1 MESPKSAPRLTVEGL
16 TRRFDGREVVS
27 EVSLSIMPGAVT
39 CLLGQSG
46 CGKSTTLRIVA
57 GVDRQNAGRVLID
70 GNVVSDSRCHMPPEQ
85 RPVGLLFQDLA
96 LFPHLTAAENVAF
109 GLTCGRRERRRRVDE
124 LFSKVNLRGYE
135 DSYPHELSGGE
146 QQRVALA
153 RALAPRPGIMLLDEP
168 FSSLDDR
175 LRDGIREETIAM
187 LKEENT
193 SVLLVTH
200 DPVEAM
206 RMGEEIAVMRS
217 GRIVQFGEPIQLY
230 LKPADRDIAAFFSD
244 INMVHSVVS
253 NGSADTVFGEFAA
266 PGIVD
271 GTEVEIVVRPQ
282 HVRIDFDRNG
292 NGPVPTQIDGVA
304 ARGTVHRSR
313 FLGTASLVEFK
324 LERDQSIIKAIVP
337 SVFLPREGVPLWLS
351 IRRTRC
357 HLFPCRF
364 QSGKAKPLELARSG
378 E

>member
-1 MESPKSAPRLTVEGL
+1 
-16 TRRFDGREVVS
+16 
-27 EVSLSIMPGAVT
+27 MPGAVT

-46 CGKSTTLRIVA
+46 CGKSTTLRIIA
-57 GVDRQNAGRVLID
+57 GVDRQNSGRVLID
-70 GNVVSDSRCHMPPEQ
+70 GDLVSDDRHHMPPER
-85 RPVGLLFQDLA
+85 RPVGLLFQDFA
-96 LFPHLTAAENVAF
+96 LFPHLTAAQNVAF
-109 GLTCGRRERRRRVDE
+109 GLTCGRRERRRRVEE
-124 LFSKVNLRGYE
+124 LFLKVNLCGRE
-135 DSYPHELSGGE
+135 NSYPHELSGGE
-146 QQRVALA
+146 QQRIALA
-153 RALAPRPGIMLLDEP
+153 RALAPRPRIMLLDEP
-168 FSSLDDR
+168 FSSLDGR
-175 LRDGIREETIAM
+175 LRDGVREETISM

-206 RMGEEIAVMRS
+206 QVGEEIAVMRN
-217 GRIVQFGEPIQLY
+217 GRIVQSGEPIRLY
-230 LKPADRDIAAFFSD
+230 LNPVDRDIAAFFSD

-266 PGIVD
+266 PGIMD

-304 ARGTVHRSR
+304 ARGTVHRAR
-313 FLGTASLVEFK
+313 FLGTVSLVEFK
-324 LERDQSIIKAIVP
+324 LECDHSTIKAIVP
-337 SVFLPREGVPLWLS
+337 SVFLPREGAPLWLS

-364 QSGKAKPLELARSG
+364 QSGKAEQLEQAPSG
-378 E
+378 Q

>member
-1 MESPKSAPRLTVEGL
+1 MESSESTPRLAVEGL
-16 TRRFDGREVVS
+16 TRRFDNREVVS

-46 CGKSTTLRIVA
+46 CGKSTTLRMIA
-57 GVDRQNAGRVLID
+57 GVDRQTSGRVLID

-85 RPVGLLFQDLA
+85 RPIGLLFQDLA

-109 GLTCGRRERRRRVDE
+109 GLTCGRRERLRRVEE

-135 DSYPHELSGGE
+135 NSYPHELSGGE

-168 FSSLDDR
+168 FSGLDDR

-187 LKEENT
+187 LREENT

-206 RMGEEIAVMRS
+206 QMGEEIAVMRD
-217 GRIVQFGEPIQLY
+217 GRIVQFGEPIHLY

-253 NGSADTVFGEFAA
+253 NGNADTVFGEFAA

-292 NGPVPTQIDGVA
+292 NGPIPTQIDGIA
-304 ARGTVHRSR
+304 ARGIVHRAR

-364 QSGKAKPLELARSG
+364 KSGKAKPLGFAVSG

>member
-1 MESPKSAPRLTVEGL
+1 MGSTKSTPRLAVECL
-16 TRRFDGREVVS
+16 TRRFDDREVVS

-46 CGKSTTLRIVA
+46 CGKSTTLRLIA
-57 GVDRQNAGRVLID
+57 GVDRQNSGRVLID

-109 GLTCGRRERRRRVDE
+109 GLTCGRRERRRRVEE
-124 LFSKVNLRGYE
+124 LFSKVNLCGYE
-135 DSYPHELSGGE
+135 NSYPHELSGGE

-193 SVLLVTH
+193 AVLLVTH

-206 RMGEEIAVMRS
+206 QMGEEIAVMRN

-253 NGSADTVFGEFAA
+253 NGSADTVFGEFDA

-304 ARGTVHRSR
+304 ARGTVHRAR

-324 LERDQSIIKAIVP
+324 LESDQSIIKAVVP

-364 QSGKAKPLELARSG
+364 QSGKAKPLESARSG

>member
-1 MESPKSAPRLTVEGL
+1 MESSESTPRLAVEGL
-16 TRRFDGREVVS
+16 TRRFDNREVVS

-46 CGKSTTLRIVA
+46 CGKSTTLRMIA
-57 GVDRQNAGRVLID
+57 GVDRQTSGRVLID

-85 RPVGLLFQDLA
+85 RPIGLLFQDLA

-109 GLTCGRRERRRRVDE
+109 GLTCGRRERRRRVEE

-135 DSYPHELSGGE
+135 NSYPHELSGGE

-168 FSSLDDR
+168 FSGLDDR

-187 LKEENT
+187 LREENT

-206 RMGEEIAVMRS
+206 QMGEEIAVMRD
-217 GRIVQFGEPIQLY
+217 GRIVQFGEPIHLY

-253 NGSADTVFGEFAA
+253 NGNADTVFGEFAA

-292 NGPVPTQIDGVA
+292 NGPIPTQIDGVA
-304 ARGTVHRSR
+304 ARGIVHRAR

-324 LERDQSIIKAIVP
+324 LESDQSIIKAIVP

-364 QSGKAKPLELARSG
+364 KSGKAKPLGFAVSG

>member
-46 CGKSTTLRIVA
+46 CGKSTTLRIIA

-253 NGSADTVFGEFAA
+253 NGSADTVFGAFAA

-364 QSGKAKPLELARSG
+364 QSGKAKPLELARFG

>member
-1 MESPKSAPRLTVEGL
+1 MESPKSTPRLAVEGL
-16 TRRFDGREVVS
+16 TRRFDDREVVS

-46 CGKSTTLRIVA
+46 CGKSTTLRMIA
-57 GVDRQNAGRVLID
+57 GVDRQTSGRVLID

-85 RPVGLLFQDLA
+85 RPIGLLFQDLA

-109 GLTCGRRERRRRVDE
+109 GLTGGRRERRRRVEE
-124 LFSKVNLRGYE
+124 LFSKVNLSGYE
-135 DSYPHELSGGE
+135 NSYPHELSGGE

-168 FSSLDDR
+168 FSGLDDR

-187 LKEENT
+187 LREENT

-206 RMGEEIAVMRS
+206 QMGEEIAVMRD
-217 GRIVQFGEPIQLY
+217 GRIVQFGEPIHLY

-304 ARGTVHRSR
+304 ARGTVHRAR

-364 QSGKAKPLELARSG
+364 QSGKTKPLEFAVSG

>member
-27 EVSLSIMPGAVT
+27 EISLSIMPGAVT

-46 CGKSTTLRIVA
+46 CGKSTTLRIIA

-135 DSYPHELSGGE
+135 NSYPHELSGGE

-244 INMVHSVVS
+244 INMVHSIVS

-324 LERDQSIIKAIVP
+324 LESDQSIIKAIVP

-364 QSGKAKPLELARSG
+364 QSGKAKPFELARSG

>member
-1 MESPKSAPRLTVEGL
+1 MESSESTPRLAVEGL
-16 TRRFDGREVVS
+16 TRRFDNREVVS

-46 CGKSTTLRIVA
+46 CGKSTTLRMIA
-57 GVDRQNAGRVLID
+57 GVDRQTSGRVLID

-85 RPVGLLFQDLA
+85 RPIGLLFQDLA

-109 GLTCGRRERRRRVDE
+109 GLTCGRRERRRRVEE

-135 DSYPHELSGGE
+135 NSYPHELSGGE

-168 FSSLDDR
+168 FSGLDDR

-187 LKEENT
+187 LREENT

-206 RMGEEIAVMRS
+206 QMGEEIAVMRD
-217 GRIVQFGEPIQLY
+217 GRIVQFGEPIHLY

-253 NGSADTVFGEFAA
+253 NGNADTVFGEFAA

-292 NGPVPTQIDGVA
+292 NGPIPTQIDGVA
-304 ARGTVHRSR
+304 ARGIVHRAR

-364 QSGKAKPLELARSG
+364 KSGKAKPLGFAVSG

>member
-1 MESPKSAPRLTVEGL
+1 MESPKSTPRLTVEGL
-16 TRRFDGREVVS
+16 TRRFDDREVVS

-46 CGKSTTLRIVA
+46 CGKSTTLRMIA
-57 GVDRQNAGRVLID
+57 GVDRQNSGRVLID
-70 GNVVSDSRCHMPPEQ
+70 GDVVSDGRYHMPPER
-85 RPVGLLFQDLA
+85 RPVGLLFQDFA

-109 GLTCGRRERRRRVDE
+109 GLTCGRRERLRRVEE
-124 LFSKVNLRGYE
+124 LFSKVNLGGYE
-135 DSYPHELSGGE
+135 KSYPHELSGGE

-168 FSSLDDR
+168 FSSLDGR
-175 LRDGIREETIAM
+175 SRDGIREETISM

-206 RMGEEIAVMRS
+206 QIGEEIAVMRS

-230 LKPADRDIAAFFSD
+230 LKPVDRDIAALFSD

-266 PGIVD
+266 PGIID

-292 NGPVPTQIDGVA
+292 NGPIPTQIDGVA
-304 ARGTVHRSR
+304 ARGTVHRAR

-324 LERDQSIIKAIVP
+324 LERDHSIVKAIVP
-337 SVFLPREGVPLWLS
+337 SVFLPREGAPLWLS

-364 QSGKAKPLELARSG
+364 QSGKAKPLEQARSG

>member
-1 MESPKSAPRLTVEGL
+1 MESSESTPRLAVEGL
-16 TRRFDGREVVS
+16 TRRFDNREVVS

-46 CGKSTTLRIVA
+46 CGKSTTLRMIA
-57 GVDRQNAGRVLID
+57 GVDRQTSGRVLID

-85 RPVGLLFQDLA
+85 RPIGLLFQDLA

-109 GLTCGRRERRRRVDE
+109 GLTCGRRERRRRVEE

-135 DSYPHELSGGE
+135 NSYPHELSGGE

-168 FSSLDDR
+168 FSGLDDR

-187 LKEENT
+187 LREENT

-206 RMGEEIAVMRS
+206 QMGEEIAVMRD
-217 GRIVQFGEPIQLY
+217 GRIVQFGEPIHLY

-253 NGSADTVFGEFAA
+253 NGNADTVFGEFAA

-292 NGPVPTQIDGVA
+292 NGPIPTQIDGIA
-304 ARGTVHRSR
+304 ARGIVHRAR

-364 QSGKAKPLELARSG
+364 KSGKAKPLGFAVSG

>member
-1 MESPKSAPRLTVEGL
+1 MESSESTPRLAVEGL
-16 TRRFDGREVVS
+16 TRRFDNREVVS

-46 CGKSTTLRIVA
+46 CGKSTTLRLIA
-57 GVDRQNAGRVLID
+57 GVDRQTSGRVLID

-85 RPVGLLFQDLA
+85 RPIGLLFQDLA

-109 GLTCGRRERRRRVDE
+109 GLTCGRRERRRRVEE

-135 DSYPHELSGGE
+135 NSYPHELSGGE

-168 FSSLDDR
+168 FSGLDDR

-187 LKEENT
+187 LREENT

-206 RMGEEIAVMRS
+206 QMGEEIAVMRD
-217 GRIVQFGEPIQLY
+217 GRIVQFGEPIHLY

-253 NGSADTVFGEFAA
+253 NGNADTVFGEFAA

-292 NGPVPTQIDGVA
+292 NGPIPTQIDGVA
-304 ARGTVHRSR
+304 ARGIVHRAR

-364 QSGKAKPLELARSG
+364 KSGKAKLIEFAVSG

>member
-46 CGKSTTLRIVA
+46 CGKSTTLRIIA

-70 GNVVSDSRCHMPPEQ
+70 GNVVSDSRCHMPPER

-135 DSYPHELSGGE
+135 NSYPHELSGGE

>member
-1 MESPKSAPRLTVEGL
+1 MESSESTPRLAVEGL
-16 TRRFDGREVVS
+16 TRRFDNREVVS

-46 CGKSTTLRIVA
+46 CGKSTTLRMIA
-57 GVDRQNAGRVLID
+57 GVDRQTSGRVLID

-85 RPVGLLFQDLA
+85 RPIGLLFQDLA

-109 GLTCGRRERRRRVDE
+109 GLTCGRCERRRRVEE

-135 DSYPHELSGGE
+135 NSYPHELSGGE

-168 FSSLDDR
+168 FSGLDDR

-187 LKEENT
+187 LREENT

-206 RMGEEIAVMRS
+206 QMGEEIAVMRD
-217 GRIVQFGEPIQLY
+217 GRIVQFGEPIHLY

-253 NGSADTVFGEFAA
+253 NGNADTVFGEFAA

-292 NGPVPTQIDGVA
+292 NGPIPTQIDGVA
-304 ARGTVHRSR
+304 ARGIVHRAR

-324 LERDQSIIKAIVP
+324 LESDQSIIKAIVP

-364 QSGKAKPLELARSG
+364 KSGKAKPIEFAVSG